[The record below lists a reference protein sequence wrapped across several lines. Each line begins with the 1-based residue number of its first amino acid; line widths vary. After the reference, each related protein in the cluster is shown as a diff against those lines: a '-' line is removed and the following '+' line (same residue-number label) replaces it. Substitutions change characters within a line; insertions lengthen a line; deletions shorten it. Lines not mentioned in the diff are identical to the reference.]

1 MDWEKRTV
9 LLGSRN
15 RVRWRREYTGD
26 CAQGYFPLTI
36 CMVVATRV
44 INIPITARVLGSIAR
59 LTDPSWPIWELVK
72 NPLDGPF

>member
-26 CAQGYFPLTI
+26 CAQGYFPLRI
-36 CMVVATRV
+36 GDYFYTRH
-44 INIPITARVLGSIAR
+44 TF
-59 LTDPSWPIWELVK
+59 TMD
-72 NPLDGPF
+72 